1 MNKENMDS
9 SSSKPTRLSL
19 FRNWISFVGAVVA
32 LGALFSFLLLY
43 TLDAIAKFSNPYVS
57 LLTYMAVPAFLISGL
72 VLIFGGAWL
81 ERRRRAHGVGPTS
94 LQIDLNRPRDRRVLV
109 TFIAGSIVFLLLSAI
124 GSYNAFNFTES
135 PTFCGDVC
143 HKVMKPEKV
152 THDHGPHARV
162 ACVEC
167 HVGKG
172 VSWFVKSKISG
183 SYQLYS
189 VAFHKYP
196 TPIGT
201 PIKNL
206 RPARDTCEECHWPQK
221 FAGNLDRTYDYFQ
234 SDASNSPYSI
244 RLTLKIGGS
253 DPQRGPVGGIHW
265 HNVAGNKV
273 EYVAT
278 DAARQVIPWV
288 RVTDAQGK
296 VTEFKTKNF
305 TNDIAKMEIRTMDC
319 MDCHN
324 RPSHRY
330 VSPEKA
336 VNQAMALKRIDPAI
350 PWIKT
355 NAMFVLTRSYKT
367 EEEATNQIAKLLAD
381 KYPGD
386 TRVTAAIPVVQE
398 IYSENFFPE
407 MKASWASYPDNVGHM
422 IWPGCFRCHDG
433 SHKAADGKTT
443 IKANDCNT
451 CHTILAQGTGDE
463 LNQLTPAGQ
472 PFKHPGGDYDASC
485 TECHNG
491 GP

>member
-1 MNKENMDS
+1 MTPETS
-9 SSSKPTRLSL
+9 PSKATRLSL
-19 FRNWISFVGAVVA
+19 FRNWISFMGLVVGI
-32 LGALFSFLLLY
+32 GALFSFLLLFVM
-43 TLDAIAKFSNPYVS
+43 DAIAKFSNPYVS
-57 LLTYMAVPAFLISGL
+57 LLTYMLVPAFLISGIAL
-72 VLIFGGAWL
+72 VFLGAWL
-81 ERRRRAHGVGPTS
+81 ERRRRALGTGPTS
-94 LQIDLNRPRDRRVLV
+94 LKIDLNKPRDRRVLA
-109 TFIAGSIVFLLLSAI
+109 TFIAGSIAFLLLSAI

-135 PTFCGDVC
+135 VTFCGETC

-189 VAFHKYP
+189 VAFKKYP

-206 RPARDTCEECHWPQK
+206 RPARDTCEECHWPQS
-221 FAGNLDRTYDYFQ
+221 FVGNLDRTFNYFQ
-234 SDASNSPYSI
+234 SDASNSPYSV
-244 RLTLKIGGS
+244 RLLLKIGGS
-253 DPQRGPVGGIHW
+253 DPRQGPVGGIHW
-265 HNVAGNKV
+265 HNLPGNKV
-273 EYVAT
+273 EYFAT
-278 DAARQVIPWV
+278 DEARQKIPWV
-288 RVTDAQGK
+288 RVTDAAGK
-296 VTEFKTKNF
+296 VTVFKTKNF
-305 TNDIAKMEIRTMDC
+305 TNDVAKLELRTMDC

-330 VSPEKA
+330 LSPEKA
-336 VNQAMALKRIDPAI
+336 VNQAMALNHIDPAI

-367 EEEATNQIAKLLAD
+367 EDEAKDGIASALAA
-381 KYPGD
+381 KYPND
-386 TRVTAAIPVVQE
+386 ARIKDATATIQQ
-398 IYSENFFPE
+398 IYADNFFPE

-433 SHKAADGKTT
+433 QHKTEDRKTT

-451 CHTILAQGTGDE
+451 CHTILAQGTGAE
-463 LNQLTPAGQ
+463 LTKLAPIGQ
-472 PFKHPGGDYDASC
+472 KFIHVGGDLDDNPTC
-485 TECHNG
+485 IDCHNG

>member
-1 MNKENMDS
+1 MNS
-9 SSSKPTRLSL
+9 AAAPPQTRRPSL
-19 FRNWISFVGAVVA
+19 FRNWISLVGLVVGI
-32 LGALFSFLLLY
+32 GALFSFLLLFG
-43 TLDAIAKFSNPYVS
+43 LDAIAKFSNPYVS
-57 LLTYMAVPAFLISGL
+57 ILTYMVVPAFLI
-72 VLIFGGAWL
+72 GGIILTFIGVWR
-81 ERRRRAHGVGPTS
+81 ERRRRAQGVGPTL
-94 LQIDLNRPRDRRVLV
+94 LQIDLNRPRDRRNAVAFV
-109 TFIAGSIVFLLLSAI
+109 SGSVVFLLLSAV

-135 PTFCGDVC
+135 VMFCGETC
-143 HKVMKPEKV
+143 HKVMKPELT

-183 SYQLYS
+183 SYQLYA

-206 RPARDTCEECHWPQK
+206 RPSRDTCEECHWPQS
-221 FAGNLDRTYDYFQ
+221 FIGNLDRTFNYFQ

-244 RLTLKIGGS
+244 RLLLKIGGS
-253 DPQRGPVGGIHW
+253 DPTRGPVGGIHW
-265 HNVAGNKV
+265 HNLPGNKV

-278 DAARQVIPWV
+278 DDARQKIPWV

-296 VTEFKTKNF
+296 VTVFKTARF
-305 TNDIAKMEIRTMDC
+305 TNDVSKMELRTMDC

-330 VSPEKA
+330 LSPERA
-336 VNQAMALKRIDPAI
+336 VNQAMAMGKIDSTM

-355 NAMFVLTRSYKT
+355 NAMFVLTRTYKT
-367 EEEATNQIAKLLAD
+367 DEEATNSIAQLLAAR
-381 KYPGD
+381 YPND
-386 TRVTAAIPVVQE
+386 ARIQDAIATVQQ
-398 IYSENFFPE
+398 IYEDNFFPE

-433 SHKAADGKTT
+433 QHKTDDRKIT

-451 CHTILAQGTGDE
+451 CHTILAQGAGAE
-463 LNQLTPAGQ
+463 LDQLAPAGQ
-472 PFKHPGGDYDASC
+472 QFKHPGGDYDGSC
-485 TECHNG
+485 TDCHNG

>member
-1 MNKENMDS
+1 MNSESASPKAPS
-9 SSSKPTRLSL
+9 V
-19 FRNWISFVGAVVA
+19 FRNWLSFIGMVVA
-32 LGALFSFLLLY
+32 TGALFSFLLLF
-43 TLDAIAKFSNPYVS
+43 TLDALAKFANPYVS
-57 LLTYMAVPAFLISGL
+57 ILTYMGVPTFLIGGL
-72 VLIFGGAWL
+72 GLMFFGAWR
-81 ERRRRAHGVGPTS
+81 ERKRRAQGVGPTS

-109 TFIAGSIVFLLLSAI
+109 TFITGSVVFLLLTAI

-135 PTFCGDVC
+135 VTFCGETC
-143 HKVMKPEKV
+143 HKVMKPEKI

-189 VAFHKYP
+189 VAFNKYSR
-196 TPIGT
+196 PIGT
-201 PIKNL
+201 PIHNL
-206 RPARDTCEECHWPQK
+206 RPARDTCEECHWPQS
-221 FAGNLDRTYDYFQ
+221 FVGNLDRTFNYFQ

-244 RLTLKIGGS
+244 RLLLKIGGS
-253 DPQRGPVGGIHW
+253 DAAHGPVGGIHW
-265 HNVAGNKV
+265 HNIPGNKV

-278 DAARQVIPWV
+278 DNARQKIPWV
-288 RVTDAQGK
+288 RVTDASGK
-296 VTEFKTKNF
+296 VTVFKTKNF
-305 TNDIAKMEIRTMDC
+305 TNDIAKLELRTMDC
-319 MDCHN
+319 MDCHT

-330 VSPEKA
+330 LSPEKA
-336 VNQAMALKRIDPAI
+336 VNQAMALNKIDSTI

-355 NAMFVLTRSYKT
+355 NAMFVLTRPYKT
-367 EEEATNQIAKLLAD
+367 EEEATNNIASAISAKYAGNALAA
-381 KYPGD
+381 
-386 TRVTAAIPVVQE
+386 AAIPVLQQ

-433 SHKAADGKTT
+433 QHKTEDRKLT

-451 CHTILAQGTGDE
+451 CHTILAQGAGDE
-463 LNQLTPAGQ
+463 LNKLAPAGQ
-472 PFKHPGGDYDASC
+472 KFVHPGGDLDENPTC
-485 TECHNG
+485 IDCHNG

>member
-1 MNKENMDS
+1 MKPENTP
-9 SSSKPTRLSL
+9 PTATRVSL
-19 FRNWISFVGAVVA
+19 FRNWISLVGVVVA
-32 LGALFSFLLLY
+32 IGSLFSFLFLFV
-43 TLDAIAKFSNPYVS
+43 LDAINKFSNPYVS
-57 LLTYMAVPAFLISGL
+57 LLTYMLVPAFLISGI
-72 VLIFGGAWL
+72 VLAFAGAWL
-81 ERRRRAHGVGPTS
+81 ERRRRAKGTGPTS
-94 LQIDLNRPRDRRVLV
+94 LKIDLSRSRDRRVMAAFLC
-109 TFIAGSIVFLLLSAI
+109 GSIAFLLLSAV

-135 PTFCGDVC
+135 VTFCGETC
-143 HKVMKPEKV
+143 HKVMKPENV
-152 THDHGPHARV
+152 THNNGPHARV

-196 TPIGT
+196 TPIPT

-221 FAGNLDRTYDYFQ
+221 FAGNLDRTFNYFQ

-244 RLTLKIGGS
+244 RLILKIGGS
-253 DPQRGPVGGIHW
+253 DPERGPVGGIHW
-265 HNVAGNKV
+265 HNLPGNTV

-278 DAARQVIPWV
+278 DDARQKIPWV

-296 VTEFKTKNF
+296 VTVFKTKNF
-305 TNDIAKMEIRTMDC
+305 TNDVAKMELRTMDC

-330 VSPEKA
+330 LSPEKA
-336 VNQAMALKRIDPAI
+336 VNQAMALKRIDPGI

-355 NAMFVLTRSYKT
+355 NALYVLTQKYET
-367 EEEATNQIAKLLAD
+367 ETEATNLIATVLTA

-386 TRVTAAIPVVQE
+386 ARVQAAIPVMQQ
-398 IYSENFFPE
+398 IYAENFFPE

-422 IWPGCFRCHDG
+422 IWPGCFRCHDEQ
-433 SHKAADGKTT
+433 HKTEDRKLT

-451 CHTILAQGTGDE
+451 CHTILAQGAGDQ
-463 LNQLTPAGQ
+463 LNRLAPAGQ
-472 PFKHPGGDYDASC
+472 KFEHPAGDIDGMTC
-485 TECHNG
+485 TDCHTG

>member
-1 MNKENMDS
+1 MSDS
-9 SSSKPTRLSL
+9 QNQNSGKHPSL
-19 FRNWISFVGAVVA
+19 FRNWISLIGTVVA
-32 LGALFSFLLLY
+32 IGALFSFLLLFV
-43 TLDAIAKFSNPYVS
+43 LDAIAKFSNPYVS
-57 LLTYMAVPAFLISGL
+57 ILTYMGVPAFLIGGI
-72 VLIFGGAWL
+72 VLAFFGAWR
-81 ERRRRAHGVGPTS
+81 ERRRRAHGTGPTS
-94 LQIDLNRPRDRRVLV
+94 LQIDLNQPRDRRNMIAFV
-109 TFIAGSIVFLLLSAI
+109 TGSIVFLLLSAI

-135 PTFCGDVC
+135 VTFCGETC
-143 HKVMKPEKV
+143 HKVMKPELT

-206 RPARDTCEECHWPQK
+206 RPARDTCEECHWPQS
-221 FAGNLDRTYDYFQ
+221 FVGNLDRTFTYFQ

-244 RLTLKIGGS
+244 RLLLKIGGS
-253 DPQRGPVGGIHW
+253 DPRRGPVGGIHW
-265 HNVAGNKV
+265 HNIPGNKV

-278 DAARQVIPWV
+278 DEARQKIPWV
-288 RVTDAQGK
+288 RVTDAGGK
-296 VTEFKTKNF
+296 VTVFKTKNF
-305 TNDIAKMEIRTMDC
+305 TNDVTKMDLRTMDC

-324 RPSHRY
+324 RPAHRY
-330 VSPEKA
+330 LSPERA
-336 VNQAMALKRIDPAI
+336 VNEAMALGRIDPTM

-355 NAMFVLTRSYKT
+355 NAMFVLTQPYKT
-367 EEEATNQIAKLLAD
+367 DEEASNAIAQVLSVRYPNDARVQNAITAVQQIYED
-381 KYPGD
+381 
-386 TRVTAAIPVVQE
+386 
-398 IYSENFFPE
+398 NFFPE

-433 SHKAADGKTT
+433 QHKTEDRKLT
-443 IKANDCNT
+443 IKANDCNA
-451 CHTILAQGTGDE
+451 CHTILAQGAGAE
-463 LNQLTPAGQ
+463 LDQLAPAGQ
-472 PFKHPGGDYDASC
+472 QFKHPGGDYDGSC
-485 TECHNG
+485 TDCHTG